1 MGIVDRVARSA
12 QRQAGTSMKF
22 PPQHGAWA
30 FLIVP
35 AIIVSFLGAGNGIG
49 LIFFLTW
56 VSGYPVS
63 YFLGRALI
71 MRIRRGSWTAKTKT
85 EIKYAIPWIV
95 ITFIGASSL
104 VALRPWLLLYGIVVI
119 VLWSVS
125 VYLSWAGRERG
136 ITNDLLL
143 VGLASIEPV
152 LMFQVAKNHSLLSG
166 IPHAIWVTALMC
178 MLFFAGSVV
187 HVKSLIREVKNR
199 NWHTGSLVYHLVILI
214 LFLVLVKPWYLS
226 VPFALALVRT
236 IIVKPGL
243 RPGTLGVVEL
253 GVSIALITCTVIATV

>member
-1 MGIVDRVARSA
+1 
-12 QRQAGTSMKF
+12 MKF

-35 AIIVSFLGAGNGIG
+35 AMIVSFLGAGNGIG
-49 LIFFLTW
+49 LIFLLTW

-71 MRIRRGSWTAKTKT
+71 MRIRRGSWTAKAKT
-85 EIKYAIPWIV
+85 ELRSAISWIV
-95 ITFIGASSL
+95 ITFFGATYL
-104 VALRPWLLLYGIVVI
+104 VALRPWLSMYGIFVVG
-119 VLWSVS
+119 LWSVS
-125 VYLSWAGRERG
+125 IYLSWAGRERG

-143 VGLASIEPV
+143 VGLASMEPV
-152 LMFQVAKNHSLLSG
+152 LMYQIAKDHSSLFG
-166 IPHAIWVTALMC
+166 IPHGIWVAAMMS

-199 NWHTGSLVYHLVILI
+199 NWHTGSLVYHVVVLTLLI
-214 LFLVLVKPWYLS
+214 ALAKPWYLA
-226 VPFALALVRT
+226 VPFALALLRT

-253 GVSIALITCTVIATV
+253 GVSIALITCTAIAFA

>member
-1 MGIVDRVARSA
+1 
-12 QRQAGTSMKF
+12 MKF

-35 AIIVSFLGAGNGIG
+35 AIIVSFLGAGNALGF
-49 LIFFLTW
+49 IFFLTW

-71 MRIRRGSWTAKTKT
+71 MRIRRGSWTAKAKT
-85 EIKYAIPWIV
+85 ELQSAIPWIV
-95 ITFIGASSL
+95 ITFFGGSSL
-104 VALRPWLLLYGIVVI
+104 VALRPWLSLYGIVVVAI
-119 VLWSVS
+119 WSIS

-143 VGLASIEPV
+143 VGLASFEPV
-152 LMFQVAKNHSLLSG
+152 LMYQVAKNHSSLHG
-166 IPHAIWVTALMC
+166 IPHAIWIAALMS

-199 NWHTGSLVYHLVILI
+199 NWHTASLLYHLVVLVLLI
-214 LFLVLVKPWYLS
+214 LLAHPWYLS

-236 IIVKPGL
+236 ILVKPGL

-253 GVSIALITCTVIATV
+253 GVSIALIACTVIATV

>member
-1 MGIVDRVARSA
+1 
-12 QRQAGTSMKF
+12 MKF

-49 LIFFLTW
+49 LIFLLTW

-71 MRIRRGSWTAKTKT
+71 MRIRRGSWTAKAKT
-85 EIKYAIPWIV
+85 ELQSAIPWIV
-95 ITFIGASSL
+95 ITFFGASYM
-104 VALRPWLLLYGIVVI
+104 VALRPWLLMYGIFVI
-119 VLWSVS
+119 ALWSVS
-125 VYLSWAGRERG
+125 IYLSWAGRERG
-136 ITNDLLL
+136 IANDLLL
-143 VGLASIEPV
+143 VGLASMEPV
-152 LMFQVAKNHSLLSG
+152 LMYQVAKNHSSLVG
-166 IPHAIWVTALMC
+166 IPHGIWVAAMMS

-199 NWHTGSLVYHLVILI
+199 NWHTGSVVYHLV
-214 LFLVLVKPWYLS
+214 VLAVLLAVARPWYLA
-226 VPFALALVRT
+226 VPFSLALVRT
-236 IIVKPGL
+236 ILVKPGL

-253 GVSIALITCTVIATV
+253 GVSIALITCTVIAFV

>member
-1 MGIVDRVARSA
+1 
-12 QRQAGTSMKF
+12 MKF

-35 AIIVSFLGAGNGIG
+35 AVIVSFLGAGNGIG
-49 LIFFLTW
+49 FIFFLTW

-71 MRIRRGSWTAKTKT
+71 MRIRRGSWTAKAKT
-85 EIKYAIPWIV
+85 ELQSAIPWIA
-95 ITFIGASSL
+95 ITFFGVSSL
-104 VALRPWLLLYGIVVI
+104 VALRPWLSLYGIFVI
-119 VLWSVS
+119 VLWSIS

-143 VGLASIEPV
+143 VGLASMEPV
-152 LMFQVAKNHSLLSG
+152 LMYQVAKNHSSLNG
-166 IPHAIWVTALMC
+166 IPHEIWIAALMS

-199 NWHTGSLVYHLVILI
+199 NWRLGSLIYHLV
-214 LFLVLVKPWYLS
+214 VLALLTVFARPWYLAI
-226 VPFALALVRT
+226 PFALALVRT
-236 IIVKPGL
+236 IVVKPGL

-253 GVSIALITCTVIATV
+253 GVSIALITCTVFAFV

>member
-1 MGIVDRVARSA
+1 M
-12 QRQAGTSMKF
+12 
-22 PPQHGAWA
+22 
-30 FLIVP
+30 P
-35 AIIVSFLGAGNGIG
+35 AVIVSFLGAGNGIG
-49 LIFFLTW
+49 FIFFLTW

-71 MRIRRGSWTAKTKT
+71 MRIRRGSWTAKAKT
-85 EIKYAIPWIV
+85 EIQSAIPWIV
-95 ITFIGASSL
+95 ITFFGVSSL
-104 VALRPWLLLYGIVVI
+104 LALRPWLLLYGIFVI
-119 VLWSVS
+119 ALWSVS

-152 LMFQVAKNHSLLSG
+152 LMYQVAKNHSSLYG
-166 IPHAIWVTALMC
+166 IPHAIWITALMC

-199 NWHTGSLVYHLVILI
+199 NWHKGSLAYHVV
-214 LFLVLVKPWYLS
+214 VLLLLLALLRPWYLAI
-226 VPFALALVRT
+226 PFALAMART

-253 GVSIALITCTVIATV
+253 GVSIALITCTVIAFI

>member
-1 MGIVDRVARSA
+1 
-12 QRQAGTSMKF
+12 MKF

-49 LIFFLTW
+49 FIFLLTW

-71 MRIRRGSWTAKTKT
+71 MRIRRGSWTAKAKT
-85 EIKYAIPWIV
+85 ELRSAIPWTV
-95 ITFIGASSL
+95 ITFFGASYL
-104 VALRPWLLLYGIVVI
+104 VALRPWLFLYGIVV
-119 VLWSVS
+119 VGLWSVS
-125 VYLSWAGRERG
+125 IYLSWAGRERG

-143 VGLASIEPV
+143 VGLASMEPV
-152 LMFQVAKNHSLLSG
+152 LMYQVAKDHSSLAG
-166 IPHAIWVTALMC
+166 IPHGIWVAATMS

-187 HVKSLIREVKNR
+187 HVKSLIREAKNR
-199 NWHTGSLVYHLVILI
+199 NWHIGSLVYHLVILAV
-214 LFLVLVKPWYLS
+214 LLVFVRPWYM
-226 VPFALALVRT
+226 VIPFALALVRT

-253 GVSIALITCTVIATV
+253 GVSIALITCTVIAFA